1 MTSDIAARIGWPVA
15 LRSDWPAHLGG
26 RDDIQAGW
34 AVAAVRNPRMLASVA
49 DRERTIKILQESF
62 AEGRLIKAEF
72 EQRVERA
79 ILARDF
85 GELLALT
92 ADLPVG
98 PFGRLPAHR
107 VTPRLA
113 DQ

>member
-1 MTSDIAARIGWPVA
+1 MTVTP
-15 LRSDWPAHLGG
+15 
-26 RDDIQAGW
+26 GW
-34 AVAAVRNPRMLASVA
+34 AVAAVRGPRMLASVA
-49 DRERTIKILQESF
+49 DRERMIKILQESF
-62 AEGRLIKAEF
+62 ADGRLTKAEF
-72 EQRVERA
+72 VQRVERA

-92 ADLPVG
+92 ADLPAG

-113 DQ
+113 D

>member
-1 MTSDIAARIGWPVA
+1 MIFR
-15 LRSDWPAHLGG
+15 
-26 RDDIQAGW
+26 QGW

-62 AEGRLIKAEF
+62 AEGRLTKAEF
-72 EQRVERA
+72 EQRVEQA

-107 VTPRLA
+107 ITPRLA